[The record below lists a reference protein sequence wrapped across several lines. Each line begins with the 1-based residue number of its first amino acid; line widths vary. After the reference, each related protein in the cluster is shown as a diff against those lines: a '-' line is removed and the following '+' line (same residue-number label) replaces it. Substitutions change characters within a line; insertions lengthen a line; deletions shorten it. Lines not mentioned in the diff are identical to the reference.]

1 MLSHDVGIK
10 FDTLMKINYTRHY
23 FAYGKPANNGF
34 TNIINVDLDIT

>member
-10 FDTLMKINYTRHY
+10 FDTPRETNYTIHY

-34 TNIINVDLDIT
+34 INIINVNLDIT